1 MSAIFCHGE
10 EQLQLAKKSAQK
22 AEVLKTDKYLG
33 VYIMQNTIVE
43 WGGSGVI
50 MKDEGVGKLWK
61 KGK

>member
-1 MSAIFCHGE
+1 MSVFIVSLFYLNIIVYCRQYMSAIFCHGE

-43 WGGSGVI
+43 
-50 MKDEGVGKLWK
+50 
-61 KGK
+61 